1 MSSKNVI
8 NKIKA
13 GIFAVLMLSSGVKP
27 VFASEEYPGHD
38 YPWQLYGM
46 PVFSITRIDL
56 TNNQLEFSMNEVGL
70 YGKVLK
76 NFGAGWITD
85 HSAGVE
91 NMDLRAY
98 ESVSNVW
105 SQRVFWS
112 DDNDLSSY
120 ISYDDGS
127 WKKYTVDAEVDL
139 RSNTTYR
146 LFYIAEFED
155 GDKWISRISYED
167 CASAWTEGMSCDS
180 NGYISGSLNYDH
192 TKFNLVAAPIKATT
206 ELDQPVAEEPAA
218 EEPIQE
224 PASEPELTPEP
235 TLEVAATETTA
246 EQPEMKT
253 DNVEAATVKTVESV
267 MVLEGDTEEID
278 EEADDEADDEEID
291 LSPEGPGETTLTVP
305 TLGKTEVI
313 GFNWLPYFI
322 GGAVVGGG
330 LTWFLVYLNNKRK
343 LPFLR

>member
-8 NKIKA
+8 NKIKV
-13 GIFAVLMLSSGVKP
+13 GIAAVLMLSSGVSP

-38 YPWQLYGM
+38 YPGQLYGM

-112 DDNDLSSY
+112 DDNNLSNY

-127 WKKYTVDAEVDL
+127 WKKYTVDSEVDL
-139 RSNTTYR
+139 KSNDTYR

-180 NGYISGSLNYDH
+180 KGYISGSLNYDH
-192 TKFNLVAAPIKATT
+192 TKFKLVAAPKKIVD
-206 ELDQPVAEEPAA
+206 EPEQPVVEPVAVEPVSEEP
-218 EEPIQE
+218 
-224 PASEPELTPEP
+224 TPEP
-235 TLEVAATETTA
+235 TPTPENMTTEPTV
-246 EQPEMKT
+246 EQLGTEAKT
-253 DNVEAATVKTVESV
+253 NDVEAATVKTVENV
-267 MVLEGDTEEID
+267 MVIGGDTEEID
-278 EEADDEADDEEID
+278 DEADDETDDEEID
-291 LSPEGPGETTLTVP
+291 LSPEGPGETTLDVP